1 MQHISNKT
9 PSKQWAAK
17 RPHRKEEH
25 VILSLCTVLTCNMF
39 HVTLHP
45 WNHNKTKR
53 GRKNCFC
60 SAGRQKGLATHG
72 VTLHKFCRCVTPKRS
87 TFRNIQITQL
97 ATSAQDYKRP
107 CQENVLEM
115 QPSKTRVT
123 PGWVILWKERKIG
136 LLIIARQCCN
146 NKTFQS
152 PNTPRPQRQTVAA
165 KEDAKIW
172 INLCWDF

>member
-1 MQHISNKT
+1 MFPSTT
-9 PSKQWAAK
+9 PKPSELLNS
-17 RPHRKEEH
+17 KEE
-25 VILSLCTVLTCNMF
+25 NMIPF
-39 HVTLHP
+39 LWSHHAGNFKSTKAHKNKKRWGKTDLFCRRAKGPDRSRVTLDE
-45 WNHNKTKR
+45 
-53 GRKNCFC
+53 FC
-60 SAGRQKGLATHG
+60 H
-72 VTLHKFCRCVTPKRS
+72 CVTPKRS

-146 NKTFQS
+146 NKTFES
-152 PNTPRPQRQTVAA
+152 PNTPRLQRQTVSA

-172 INLCWDF
+172 INLCWNF